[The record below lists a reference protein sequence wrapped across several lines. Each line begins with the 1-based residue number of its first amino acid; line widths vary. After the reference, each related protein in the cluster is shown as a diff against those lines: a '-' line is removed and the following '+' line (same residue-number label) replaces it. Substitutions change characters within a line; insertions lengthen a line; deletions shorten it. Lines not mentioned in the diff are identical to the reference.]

1 VTGPTTSST
10 VELPSGRQ
18 LHVVERGGTA
28 PAVLFEA
35 GAGAPLLSWGRVPEM
50 VAPSART
57 VAYDR
62 AGVGESPPASGSR
75 TLDALSRDLVDLLD
89 HLGGRFV
96 LVGHSWGGPIV
107 RRAAAARPHAVVGL
121 VLVDP
126 TDEGCSLFLRPSVL
140 RQQRAMLRMLPL
152 VNRLGLTATAIRR
165 SARTVGEELAGELAR
180 QSTTRTAARTL
191 ALEMQSEEADLR
203 DLLRDPPTVPDIP
216 FVVISGARKPGR
228 PGSRR
233 AELIAAHARSAA
245 AMRRGRHVLAGGSD
259 HLVPLTEPGL
269 VAREIDAVLAA
280 PSSPGAA

>member
-1 VTGPTTSST
+1 

-18 LHVVERGGTA
+18 IHVVERDGTE

-35 GAGAPLLSWGRVPEM
+35 GAGAPLLSWGRVPAM
-50 VAPSART
+50 VAASTRT
-57 VAYDR
+57 IAYDR
-62 AGVGESPPASGSR
+62 AGLGGSPPPDGSR
-75 TLDALSRDLVDLLD
+75 ALDVLSSDLVELLD

-107 RRAAAARPHAVVGL
+107 RRAAAARPQAVVGL

-140 RQQRAMLRMLPL
+140 RQQRATLRVLPL
-152 VNRLGLTATAIRR
+152 VNRLGLTALAIRR
-165 SARTVGEELAGELAR
+165 SARTESEELAGELAR

-191 ALEMQSEEADLR
+191 AREMQSEEADLR
-203 DLLRDPPTVPDIP
+203 DLLRHPPAVPDVP

-245 AMRRGRHVLAGGSD
+245 AMPQGRHVLAGGSD

-269 VAREIDAVLAA
+269 VAREIDAVLSA